1 MTYYFDRQII
11 DILEMEELA
20 KHGVMFPPEILGLN
34 EDQVRD
40 FKLVDPWADKCIPS
54 GGYIENK

>member
-1 MTYYFDRQII
+1 
-11 DILEMEELA
+11 MEELA

-34 EDQVRD
+34 EDQVRE
-40 FKLVDPWADKCIPS
+40 FNIKDPWADKCIPS